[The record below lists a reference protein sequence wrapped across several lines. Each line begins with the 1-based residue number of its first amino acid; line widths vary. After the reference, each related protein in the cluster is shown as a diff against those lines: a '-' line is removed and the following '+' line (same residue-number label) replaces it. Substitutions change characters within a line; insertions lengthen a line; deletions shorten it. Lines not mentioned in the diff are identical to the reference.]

1 MNIWVMRHGEAGF
14 NALTDSERSLTENGR
29 KMALEQGIWLAE
41 RLMATERKLDKV
53 IVSPF
58 IRAKQTFEYLLQ
70 GVAKIDV
77 NQEMCIKRHL
87 EIWDGITPE
96 GNLENV
102 LNYLDFL
109 RAEGATNILMISH
122 LPLVY
127 DLVSNLTMHQDSVH
141 FYPAVIAELE
151 WTTNLGKITLVKKL

>member
-1 MNIWVMRHGEAGF
+1 MNIWVMRHGEASF
-14 NALTDSERSLTENGR
+14 NVLTDSERPLTENGR
-29 KMALEQGIWLAE
+29 EMALEQGIWLAE
-41 RLMATERKLDKV
+41 RLMGTDRKLDKV

-58 IRAKQTFEYLLQ
+58 IRAKQTFEYLLR
-70 GVAKIDV
+70 GAAKVDV
-77 NQEMCIKRHL
+77 NQEMYIKRHL

-109 RAEGATNILMISH
+109 RAEGASNTLIISH

-127 DLVSNLTMHQDSVH
+127 DLVSNLTMNQGSVH

-151 WTTNLGKITLVKKL
+151 WTTNLGKITLVKKP